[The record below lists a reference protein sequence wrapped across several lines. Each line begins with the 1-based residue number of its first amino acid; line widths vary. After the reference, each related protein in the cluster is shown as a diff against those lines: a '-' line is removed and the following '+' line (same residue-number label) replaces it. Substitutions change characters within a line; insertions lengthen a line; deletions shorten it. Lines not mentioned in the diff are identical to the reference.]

1 MPPRID
7 YSEVERILE
16 NNLQDEF
23 YKLDGIPGH
32 RLDKASFA
40 EVQAAIAEGGV
51 EGIGKMARR
60 PEQSVEY
67 YAFRRKVKEYSAQV
81 QGPGSGPQV
90 S

>member
-1 MPPRID
+1 MPSQRID

-23 YKLDGIPGH
+23 YKLEGIPGH

-67 YAFRRKVKEYSAQV
+67 YAFRRKVD
-81 QGPGSGPQV
+81 
-90 S
+90 